1 MYGVVIAFKDYI
13 PTAGIIGSKWVGL
26 KHFDLFMNS
35 YHFFILIKNT
45 VLISIFSLV
54 FGFPL
59 PIILAL
65 MLNEMKMGFYKKFI
79 QTVTYAP
86 HFISMVV
93 IVSMMI
99 LFLSPDVGMINKFIN
114 LFGSESINFMGKSQ
128 LFRPIYVISG
138 IWQQTGWASIL
149 FLAALAG
156 IDYELH
162 EAAITDGASRL
173 QRIWYINIPG
183 ILPTIIIVLIF
194 TIAGI
199 MNVGFEKVFLM
210 QNAMNLSESEVIST
224 YVYKRGIQNAQ
235 YSFSTAVGLFNS
247 AINFTLLLVVN
258 KISRNLSS
266 TSLW

>member
-1 MYGVVIAFKDYI
+1 
-13 PTAGIIGSKWVGL
+13 
-26 KHFDLFMNS
+26 
-35 YHFFILIKNT
+35 
-45 VLISIFSLV
+45 LV